1 MERELTSTGNENEAK
16 KDRSQC
22 FTHGT
27 LGLFPKNKANKITR
41 GLLLG
46 MTSLDIEEKG
56 HRDRRWTH
64 QG

>member
-1 MERELTSTGNENEAK
+1 MERQLTSTGNENEAK

-41 GLLLG
+41 DYYLA
-46 MTSLDIEEKG
+46 
-56 HRDRRWTH
+56 
-64 QG
+64 